1 MSELEKRKIRL
12 ELLRVQA
19 GRMDMEIRIDE
30 MQEEI
35 KRVEGHIQI
44 QLAKELE
51 LKEKL
56 GE

>member
-1 MSELEKRKIRL
+1 MSELEKRKTRL

-30 MQEEI
+30 MREEI

-44 QLAKELE
+44 QLDKELE
-51 LKEKL
+51 LKERL